1 MTDNSI
7 YTPLILARFLVCLEP
22 DLICGVFYHL
32 VSLPYSFQI
41 HLMFIYLFVRLQ
53 LSFVHVHF
61 VFVGSDLFYV
71 ESPGIPYF
79 IQIES

>member
-7 YTPLILARFLVCLEP
+7 YAPLILARSLVRSEP
-22 DLICGVFYHL
+22 DSICGVFYHL

-41 HLMFIYLFVRLQ
+41 HLMFIYLFVRLR
-53 LSFVHVHF
+53 LSSVHVHF

-71 ESPGIPYF
+71 ESPGLSYF